1 MKYSR
6 QRELILNNVIDS
18 KGHPTADDV
27 YDDLKKANPS
37 LSLGTVYRNLTQLE
51 KNGMLKKVNIPGDP
65 VRFEANLTDHNH
77 FVCDD
82 CKKIKDIDTNVV
94 DFSEKLLD
102 EQGLKIKSSY
112 VILTGTCKECHR

>member
-51 KNGMLKKVNIPGDP
+51 KNGMLKKVNIP
-65 VRFEANLTDHNH
+65 
-77 FVCDD
+77 
-82 CKKIKDIDTNVV
+82 VV

-112 VILTGTCKECHR
+112 VILTGTCSECHR

>member
-1 MKYSR
+1 
-6 QRELILNNVIDS
+6 
-18 KGHPTADDV
+18 
-27 YDDLKKANPS
+27 
-37 LSLGTVYRNLTQLE
+37 
-51 KNGMLKKVNIPGDP
+51 MLKKVNIPGDP
-65 VRFEANLTDHNH
+65 VRFEANLSEHNH

-82 CKKIKDIDTNVV
+82 CKKIKDIDSEVV